1 MNTKKAW
8 AALLIAFWLAL
19 PLSALGAEDEYSL
32 KNAFGISVS
41 VRPKAGDYSVLYQ
54 GREWLGRGT
63 VSVFAAKRWY
73 RSAQLRS
80 YGLGPE
86 EGKLS
91 LGGVKTGSRKDAFGA
106 YDFIDLAWE
115 LPGTGK
121 ALVTGFRLYR
131 DNPYLVFL
139 QKFPDGFPQ
148 YASGDWTVPSVVFPQ
163 FLSEAWGVRNDLSA
177 WTSPGMTNH
186 RFGKGTAHSIVGT
199 VDVLVLA
206 DEGRNAVVLSPFD
219 NYLAATQQTS
229 PFAIRGARATSA
241 INCGIEG
248 LVTEIP
254 AGFEH
259 KHILVAGG
267 GVHQTFEKW
276 GRALLKRAG
285 KPVPSKYADDVM
297 KYFVYLDDYGAY
309 YREHEFKEEGYKAY
323 EDIVLGLEKEA
334 RAHNVRI
341 GAYFVLDTDQIRYR
355 EGLFEPEPALFP
367 HGIEWLRQQLGKP
380 LQCYILWLAPG
391 GPYRKQYPFIDT
403 GGPPG
408 PWKSSPGN
416 MGDVFYSLDY
426 WRYTARK
433 IASWGAISLQ
443 HDFLSNYEGDQ
454 VMMSHPEKMD
464 TYFKS
469 IAQALQEQGM
479 TMHYCMQRTRNVLES
494 TEDPVMVSL
503 QGSHDHHVKIRPP
516 TREEDRNDAFVWKHL
531 LFASAFYGS
540 VGIWPSRD
548 NIQTVADPNAFED
561 LLLANLMGG
570 SMELGHRIG
579 EANWDL
585 LKKVYRE
592 GDGLV
597 LKPDRPIAP
606 LDRCYLDQSAVGYTE
621 SNISGKRWYYV
632 LSLPP
637 AGRLAQFSPSDVGA
651 AGAWAVFDWDR
662 KTVSLRHAG
671 TPISLLQEAKH
682 QYFVLAPIL
691 ENGMAVIGDAEKFIT
706 MADQRIAAVESS
718 GQSVRVG
725 VISSREHSPTV
736 VGYSAQR
743 PAGMDAGCVKLV
755 QLSSPGRL
763 KAAPSGWHWDP
774 LTKLWSAKLDFSGAL
789 GMETRWLRIYSEG
802 AE

>member
-1 MNTKKAW
+1 MFIV
-8 AALLIAFWLAL
+8 LLLVL
-19 PLSALGAEDEYSL
+19 PLSALGAEDAYSL
-32 KNAFGISVS
+32 KNSFGISVS
-41 VRPKAGDYSVLYQ
+41 VRPKAGDYSVLYN
-54 GREWLGRGT
+54 GREWFGRGT
-63 VSVFAAKRWY
+63 VSVFAGKRWY
-73 RSAQLRS
+73 RSAQLHS
-80 YGLGPE
+80 YSVGSE

-91 LGGVKTGSRKDAFGA
+91 LRGVKTGSRKDVFGT
-106 YDFIDLAWE
+106 YDFLDLEWE
-115 LPGTGK
+115 LPGAGK
-121 ALVTGFRLYR
+121 ALVTGFRLYQ
-131 DNPYLVFL
+131 DNPYLVFV

-148 YASGDWTVPSVVFPQ
+148 YASGDWTVPSAAFPQ
-163 FLSEAWGVRNDLSA
+163 FLSEAWGVRNDLST
-177 WTSPGMTNH
+177 WTSQGMTNH

-199 VDVLVLA
+199 VDLLVLA
-206 DEGRNAVVLSPFD
+206 DEGRNAIVLSPFE

-229 PFAIRGARATSA
+229 PLAIRSGRATSV

-248 LVTEIP
+248 LVNEIP

-259 KHILVAGG
+259 KHILVAGE
-267 GVHQTFEKW
+267 GVHNTFQKW
-276 GRALLKRAG
+276 GKALLKRTG

-309 YREHEFKEEGYKAY
+309 YREHNFQEEGYRAY

-341 GAYFVLDTDQIRYR
+341 GTYFVLDTDQIRYQ
-355 EGLFEPEPALFP
+355 EGLFEPQPALFP
-367 HGIEWLRQQLGKP
+367 HGIQWLHAQLGKP

-391 GPYRKQYPFIDT
+391 GPYREQYPFVETDRT
-403 GGPPG
+403 PG
-408 PWKSSPGN
+408 PWKTSPPTL
-416 MGDVFYSLDY
+416 GDVFYSLDY
-426 WRYTARK
+426 WRYTAKK

-443 HDFLSNYEGDQ
+443 HDFISNYEGDA
-454 VMMSHPEKMD
+454 VMMANPDKMN

-494 TEDPVMVSL
+494 TENPVMVSL

-570 SMELGHRIG
+570 SIELGHRIG
-579 EANWDL
+579 EANWEL

-592 GDGLV
+592 ADGLV

-606 LDRCYLDQSAVGYTE
+606 LDRCYLDGSAVGYTE

-637 AGRLAQFSPSDVGA
+637 AGYLAQFSPSDVGA
-651 AGAWAVFDWDR
+651 AGVWAVFDWDR
-662 KTVSLRHAG
+662 KTVSVREAGSPINLLR
-671 TPISLLQEAKH
+671 EAKH

-691 ENGMAVIGDAEKFIT
+691 ENGMAVIGDPDKFIT
-706 MADQRIAAVESS
+706 MADQRIASVESS
-718 GQSVRVG
+718 SKSVRVG
-725 VISSREHSPTV
+725 VISSPEMNATV
-736 VGYSAQR
+736 VGYAAQR
-743 PAGMDAGCVKLV
+743 PAGMETGGGKLEEV
-755 QLSSPGRL
+755 SSPDRL
-763 KAAPSGWHWDP
+763 KAAKAGWHWDP
-774 LTKLWSAKLDFSGAL
+774 LTKLWSVKLDFGGASGV
-789 GMETRWLRIYSEG
+789 ETRWVSIY
-802 AE
+802 